1 MKLVSPATREIK
13 YDINKTSQREA
24 IAVMSLI
31 PSRFFIDSTSF
42 DFLTWNFVS
51 GRKSF
56 DFKTFFNK
64 ILPPDESYCA
74 FVTTSK
80 ANSA

>member
-31 PSRFFIDSTSF
+31 PSRFFIDSTF
-42 DFLTWNFVS
+42 DFLT
-51 GRKSF
+51 
-56 DFKTFFNK
+56 
-64 ILPPDESYCA
+64 
-74 FVTTSK
+74 
-80 ANSA
+80 